1 MVRKAHKYWKGLENT
16 ISESKKI
23 MEEQGVDILPTQKEL
38 IELGYSCLNIAI
50 SRYHGGFHNFR
61 EKHLGEEV
69 LRKPSG
75 YYTLENT
82 ISESKKVMEEHG
94 FDTLPSSNK
103 LRELGYSG
111 LSRAISIHHGGFPN
125 FRKTLNWNSKS
136 NAEHLT
142 DLLSGDYPSLEDYI
156 KVVVDEKEESN
167 KITLKPLYSLGY
179 LQKKTDFGNK

>member
-1 MVRKAHKYWKGLENT
+1 MIRNMASKRKAHKYWKGLENT
-16 ISESKKI
+16 ISESKKV
-23 MEEQGVDILPTQKEL
+23 MEEQGVDILPSQKEL

-50 SRYHGGFHNFR
+50 SRYHGGFPNFR
-61 EKHLGEEV
+61 EKHLGEKL

-82 ISESKKVMEEHG
+82 IYESKKVMEEHG
-94 FDTLPSSNK
+94 FDTLPPSNK

-125 FRKTLNWNSKS
+125 FRKTLRWGMKS
-136 NAEHLT
+136 NAKHLT

-156 KVVVDEKEESN
+156 KVVVDRKKESN
-167 KITLKPLYSLGY
+167 KIKLK
-179 LQKKTDFGNK
+179 

>member
-1 MVRKAHKYWKGLENT
+1 MASKRKPHKYWQSLENT
-16 ISESKKI
+16 LFEVKKV
-23 MEEQGVDILPTQKEL
+23 MEGQGVDILPTQKEL

-82 ISESKKVMEEHG
+82 ISESKKVMEGHG

-111 LSRAISIHHGGFPN
+111 LSRAISVHHSGFPN
-125 FRKTLNWNSKS
+125 FREIMNQELGIKS
-136 NAEHLT
+136 N
-142 DLLSGDYPSLEDYI
+142 
-156 KVVVDEKEESN
+156 EKEESN

-179 LQKKTDFGNK
+179 LQKKTDFGKK